1 MKKSILIFTCLFVL
15 IGQSVFAQKI
25 STGAGLAYGFD
36 NKDLGIQ
43 LRGIY
48 EITDTWRAG
57 ADFIFYLDGVENVSV
72 SEFNAN
78 AHYVFK
84 NDEDFQ
90 LYGLAG
96 LNFFIVSFSEF
107 DFGSVSE
114 LGINL
119 GGGIGYP
126 FTEKLTGIGE
136 IKLSLGD
143 ASQFVIGV
151 GVAYKF

>member
-1 MKKSILIFTCLFVL
+1 MKKSILVFICFFVL
-15 IGQSVFAQKI
+15 IGQTAFAQL
-25 STGAGLAYGFD
+25 SAGAGLAYGFD

-48 EITDTWRAG
+48 GITETWRAG
-57 ADFIFYLDGVENVSV
+57 GDFIFYLDGVEGASV
-72 SEFNAN
+72 YEFNAN

-84 NDEDFQ
+84 NDDDFH

-96 LNFFIVSFSEF
+96 LNFFLVSFSEF
-107 DFGSVSE
+107 DFGTVSE

-126 FTEKLTGIGE
+126 FTEQLTGIGE

-151 GVAYKF
+151 GVVYGF

>member
-1 MKKSILIFTCLFVL
+1 MKKSILILTCLLVL
-15 IGQSVFAQKI
+15 LGQSAFAQL
-25 STGAGLAYGFD
+25 SAGAGLAYGFD
-36 NKDLGIQ
+36 NKDVGIQ

-48 EITDTWRAG
+48 EFNDTWRAG
-57 ADFIFYLDGVENVSV
+57 ADFIFYLDGVEGISV
-72 SEFNAN
+72 SELNAN

-84 NDEDFQ
+84 NDDEFQ

-96 LNFFIVSFSEF
+96 LNLFIVNFSEL

-126 FTEKLTGIGE
+126 FTEQLTGIGE
-136 IKLSLGD
+136 LKVSLGN

-151 GVAYKF
+151 GVVYSF

>member
-1 MKKSILIFTCLFVL
+1 MKKSILVFACFFML
-15 IGQSVFAQKI
+15 IGQSAFAQL
-25 STGAGLAYGFD
+25 SAGAGLAYGSD
-36 NKDLGIQ
+36 SKDLGIQ

-48 EITDTWRAG
+48 QFNETWRAG
-57 ADFIFYLDGVENVSV
+57 GDFIFYLDGVENLSI
-72 SEFNAN
+72 SELNTN

-84 NDEDFQ
+84 NDETLQ

-96 LNFFIVSFSEF
+96 LNLLIVSISEF
-107 DFGSVSE
+107 GLGTASE

-119 GGGIGYP
+119 GGGVGYP

-143 ASQFVIGV
+143 ASQLVLSV
-151 GVAYKF
+151 GVVYGF